1 MKNKLKNE
9 NESFILNFKNDI
21 IKYFKFLNE
30 RKLSDAEK
38 ILEYLRQS
46 LKSFEWN
53 KGYLKGLEGLYIS
66 SKSDS
71 DEYLFFSKI
80 TLTKDLI
87 SQLLKEFKTHAN
99 SSLHAD
105 YDRGYFQALYD
116 YVKEL
121 KEVLKQ
127 KTND

>member
-53 KGYLKGLEGLYIS
+53 KGYLKGLEG
-66 SKSDS
+66 
-71 DEYLFFSKI
+71 
-80 TLTKDLI
+80 
-87 SQLLKEFKTHAN
+87 
-99 SSLHAD
+99 
-105 YDRGYFQALYD
+105 
-116 YVKEL
+116 
-121 KEVLKQ
+121 
-127 KTND
+127 